1 MNRKWIVTFTTTASA
16 GLFLKETV
24 EATDWSHAKN
34 LMMSKYVGIKV
45 LNYTLIR

>member
-24 EATDWSHAKN
+24 EATDWFHAKKM
-34 LMMSKYVGIKV
+34 LESKYVGLKI
-45 LNYTLIR
+45 LSYSPIR